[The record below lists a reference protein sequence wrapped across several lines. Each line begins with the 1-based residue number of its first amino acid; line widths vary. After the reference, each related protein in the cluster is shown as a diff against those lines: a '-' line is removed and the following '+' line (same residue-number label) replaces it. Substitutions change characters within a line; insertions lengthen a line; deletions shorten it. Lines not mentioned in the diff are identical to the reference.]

1 MATDGKKTPAPRLAC
16 PACPLP
22 AKLNSARK
30 ESLDLL
36 KKRGVFITLEG
47 IDGTGKSTH
56 LRLLAN
62 WLRRRG
68 WKIRTTREP
77 GGTRAGEQIRR
88 ILLASGSR
96 KLTPLAEL
104 ALMYAARHEHL
115 EEVVRPALAR
125 GEIVISDRFNDA
137 SLAYQGYG
145 RQLGE
150 RPVRLMDDLFCG
162 PTQPDLT
169 IILDAGPELALRRTV
184 TRKDNLKQRRFE
196 DAGLKFYER
205 VRKGYREI
213 ARREPWRVKLVRAGR
228 PLQEVQAEI
237 REITGEFLARTGL

>member
-1 MATDGKKTPAPRLAC
+1 M
-16 PACPLP
+16 
-22 AKLNSARK
+22 
-30 ESLDLL
+30 

-62 WLRRRG
+62 WLRRRER
-68 WKIRTTREP
+68 KIRTTREP

-88 ILLASGSR
+88 ILLASR
-96 KLTPLAEL
+96 NQNLTPLAEL
-104 ALMYAARHEHL
+104 ALLYAARHEHL

-169 IILDAGPELALRRTV
+169 IILDAGPRLALRRTV
-184 TRKDNLKQRRFE
+184 TRKGNSKQRRFE

-213 ARREPWRVKLVRAGR
+213 ARREPWRAKLVRAGR
-228 PLQEVQAEI
+228 PVQEVQAEI
-237 REITGEFLARTGL
+237 REITGEFLARTAL